1 MELCQVIKALICFEQ
16 LQAVSWRL
24 NLQMAQSNATK
35 MKLPNAMMELSIA
48 SGRQVRT
55 RLVSYSPK
63 GDLYVL
69 FKINK

>member
-1 MELCQVIKALICFEQ
+1 
-16 LQAVSWRL
+16 
-24 NLQMAQSNATK
+24 MAQSNATK
-35 MKLPNAMMELSIA
+35 MKLPNAMMELSIT

>member
-1 MELCQVIKALICFEQ
+1 
-16 LQAVSWRL
+16 
-24 NLQMAQSNATK
+24 MAQSNATK

-69 FKINK
+69 LKLISK